1 MNRVVSEDLDVYPH
15 PSKEAFMDGTAMY
28 REERLLGTFH
38 YAVAIGPKDGP
49 QLETVEALVDTGSTY
64 TMMPSP
70 ILERL
75 GISPEWTSVFELA
88 DGRQEGYSLAE
99 IRLRI
104 NGQERTTICIFGRPE
119 SEPLLGAYALEGFG
133 LAADPVNSRLVPA
146 RLFLA

>member
-1 MNRVVSEDLDVYPH
+1 M
-15 PSKEAFMDGTAMY
+15 
-28 REERLLGTFH
+28 
-38 YAVAIGPKDGP
+38 
-49 QLETVEALVDTGSTY
+49 ETVDALVDTGSTY

-70 ILERL
+70 ILDRL

-104 NGQERTTICIFGRPE
+104 NGQERTTICIFGTPE

-133 LAADPVNSRLVPA
+133 LAADPVTRRLAPA